1 MQFFSHLEA
10 SIFILS
16 LFEHFACGLNFSPI
30 QKCVNTLYRTADYH
44 QLSRLKRTSN
54 LLDIFKIHAEVA
66 TVLKK
71 NA

>member
-1 MQFFSHLEA
+1 MQFFSHREA
-10 SIFILS
+10 SIVTLS
-16 LFEHFACGLNFSPI
+16 LFKHFACRLNFGPI
-30 QKCVNTLYRTADYH
+30 QKCGNTLYRAADYH

>member
-16 LFEHFACGLNFSPI
+16 LFEHFACGQNFSPI
-30 QKCVNTLYRTADYH
+30 QKCGNTLYQAFNYH